1 MNELREAKM
10 RLWGDTDCATNTVN
24 GESHVNVNSTMCAG
38 YTYGIISACQVSCV
52 AHARIQLTEGHK

>member
-24 GESHVNVNSTMCAG
+24 GESHVNINSTMCAG
-38 YTYGIISACQVSCV
+38 YTYGIISACQVRCV
-52 AHARIQLTEGHK
+52 AKFL